1 MYNTKGVNQMKLRN
15 TILYIW
21 VILAGI
27 APILTFGLKNGIIA
41 LATDIIINIV
51 IWYLII
57 KIIFFIYDK
66 FRRKNKWGNE

>member
-1 MYNTKGVNQMKLRN
+1 MKLRN